1 VITIL
6 EDLFPYIAMPFLDDI
21 RVKGP
26 YTDYNS
32 EETLPGIRRFV
43 FEHILNLDKTLD
55 RVKRAGACIGSKSQF
70 CHNGINIVGFV
81 CGSKGRSLASSKVI
95 KILE

>member
-6 EDLFPYIAMPFLDDI
+6 EDLFPYIAMPFLDNI

-32 EETLPGIRRFV
+32 EETLLGIWRFV
-43 FEHILNLDKTLD
+43 FEHILNLNRTLD
-55 RVKRAGACIGSKSQF
+55 RVKRARACIGSKS
-70 CHNGINIVGFV
+70 
-81 CGSKGRSLASSKVI
+81 
-95 KILE
+95 

>member
-6 EDLFPYIAMPFLDDI
+6 EDFFPYIAMLFLDNI
-21 RVKGP
+21 KVKGP

-32 EETLPGIRRFV
+32 EETLLGIRRFV

-55 RVKRAGACIGSKSQF
+55 RVKRARAYIRSKS
-70 CHNGINIVGFV
+70 
-81 CGSKGRSLASSKVI
+81 
-95 KILE
+95 